1 MDTLCFR
8 RDGGPL
14 QLQLQCGRSQLGT
27 FDLRLYQSEDGE
39 AVPGWRRRG
48 WFRCPELDTFALP
61 RPTASNHGRV
71 VRCRARII
79 GLLAPGAACALFV
92 ALLQSG
98 RKVGEVTQR
107 AMPNAPAAVIS
118 LSARLEG
125 VSGAPEHSPHPSATA
140 RE

>member
-8 RDGGPL
+8 SDGGPL
-14 QLQLQCGRSQLGT
+14 QLQLCCGRSQLGT
-27 FDLRLYQSEDGE
+27 FDLRLYQSEEGE

-48 WFRCPELDTFALP
+48 WFRCPELDAFALP
-61 RPTASNHGRV
+61 RPAASNHGRV

-98 RKVGEVTQR
+98 RKIGEVTER

-125 VSGAPEHSPHPSATA
+125 VSGMPEHSAHPSATE
-140 RE
+140 RQ